1 MGVGYQVAYHLG
13 ITPWESAGEAG
24 EGQLGALLDREES
37 ERKRPFGRAV
47 DLGCGRGSFCIELAR
62 RGWDVTGVDNVAK
75 AVDAARE
82 RAVAAGADATFV
94 LADVTTLTADQVG
107 RGVDFFLDVG
117 CFHGLRDSQRAA
129 MGRSV
134 TGLAAPGATALLLA
148 FRPGR
153 RGPLPR
159 GASQADIESAFG
171 GWTVVDEVVAETSG
185 MPGPLRNAAPRF
197 YRLRR
202 V

>member
-1 MGVGYQVAYHLG
+1 MGVGYQLAYQLG

-24 EGQLGALLDREES
+24 ETQLAALLDREES
-37 ERKRPFGRAV
+37 ERIRPFGRAV

-62 RGWDVTGVDNVAK
+62 RGWEVTGVDNVTK
-75 AVDAARE
+75 AVEAARE
-82 RAVAAGADATFV
+82 RAAAAGAEATFV
-94 LADVTTLTADQVG
+94 VADVTTLTADQVG
-107 RGVDFFLDVG
+107 RGVSFFLDVG
-117 CFHGLRDSQRAA
+117 CFHGLHDSQRAA

-134 TGLAAPGATALLLA
+134 TEVAADGATLLLLA

-159 GASQADIESAFG
+159 GASQADIELAFD
-171 GWTVVDEVVAETSG
+171 GWTVVDEVIAETSG

-202 V
+202 C